1 MELLIVVV
9 LIIVSIVLLGII
21 LGFNFKKAKSLQ
33 EDKTLEKLINKF
45 PDNITVAKEM
55 LKSLNNEKVKVEET
69 KSNNTSLYIAITD
82 KILIANIK
90 NNYSRIQTI
99 AHECLHSIQD
109 RKILLFNFIFSN
121 ISMVYW
127 VVIAILTL
135 THTIK
140 NIEIDDVNDYVWFTV
155 EINEIVR
162 NYFEIYTDIEL
173 IEYTEDNRTVVR
185 FFVKKFKDTNE
196 DDEDYQNIIPFNLA
210 YAVSIHKA
218 QGLEYESVKII
229 ITSNI
234 EDNITKNI
242 FYTAITRTK
251 KNLTIFWSPESQ
263 KKIFENFKIKTNSRD
278 ISILKTKI

>member
-69 KSNNTSLYIAITD
+69 KSDNTSLYIAITD

-109 RKILLFNFIFSN
+109 RKILLFNFIFSPYFPLH
-121 ISMVYW
+121 IGS
-127 VVIAILTL
+127 LT
-135 THTIK
+135 
-140 NIEIDDVNDYVWFTV
+140 
-155 EINEIVR
+155 
-162 NYFEIYTDIEL
+162 
-173 IEYTEDNRTVVR
+173 
-185 FFVKKFKDTNE
+185 
-196 DDEDYQNIIPFNLA
+196 
-210 YAVSIHKA
+210 
-218 QGLEYESVKII
+218 
-229 ITSNI
+229 
-234 EDNITKNI
+234 
-242 FYTAITRTK
+242 
-251 KNLTIFWSPESQ
+251 
-263 KKIFENFKIKTNSRD
+263 
-278 ISILKTKI
+278 

>member
-140 NIEIDDVNDYVWFTV
+140 NIEIQFIILLLFAIIKLAIRGFL
-155 EINEIVR
+155 E
-162 NYFEIYTDIEL
+162 TDAI
-173 IEYTEDNRTVVR
+173 IKAEYLSR
-185 FFVKKFKDTNE
+185 
-196 DDEDYQNIIPFNLA
+196 
-210 YAVSIHKA
+210 
-218 QGLEYESVKII
+218 EYMESKG
-229 ITSNI
+229 
-234 EDNITKNI
+234 
-242 FYTAITRTK
+242 
-251 KNLTIFWSPESQ
+251 
-263 KKIFENFKIKTNSRD
+263 
-278 ISILKTKI
+278 ILKKECENILKEFFKKLRIKKRDKKQQEV

>member
-140 NIEIDDVNDYVWFTV
+140 NIEIQFIILLLFAIIKLAIRGFLETDAIIKAEYLSREYMESKGILKKEELKNVMKKYK
-155 EINEIVR
+155 EIRKIAVPQ
-162 NYFEIYTDIEL
+162 T
-173 IEYTEDNRTVVR
+173 
-185 FFVKKFKDTNE
+185 
-196 DDEDYQNIIPFNLA
+196 II
-210 YAVSIHKA
+210 
-218 QGLEYESVKII
+218 QI
-229 ITSNI
+229 ITSSFMGI
-234 EDNITKNI
+234 IMYYI
-242 FYTAITRTK
+242 IS
-251 KNLTIFWSPESQ
+251 L
-263 KKIFENFKIKTNSRD
+263 IK
-278 ISILKTKI
+278 

>member
-121 ISMVYW
+121 ISMVSW

-140 NIEIDDVNDYVWFTV
+140 NIEIQFIILLLFAIIKLAIRGFLETDAIIKAEYLSREYMESKGILKKEELKNVMKKYK
-155 EINEIVR
+155 EISKIAVPH
-162 NYFEIYTDIEL
+162 T
-173 IEYTEDNRTVVR
+173 
-185 FFVKKFKDTNE
+185 
-196 DDEDYQNIIPFNLA
+196 II
-210 YAVSIHKA
+210 
-218 QGLEYESVKII
+218 QI
-229 ITSNI
+229 ITSSFMGI
-234 EDNITKNI
+234 IMYYI
-242 FYTAITRTK
+242 IS
-251 KNLTIFWSPESQ
+251 L
-263 KKIFENFKIKTNSRD
+263 IK
-278 ISILKTKI
+278 

>member
-69 KSNNTSLYIAITD
+69 KSDNTSLYIAITD

-127 VVIAILTL
+127 VLIAILTL

-140 NIEIDDVNDYVWFTV
+140 NIEIQFIILLLFAIIKLAIRGFLETDAIIKAEYLSREYMESKGILKKEELENVMKIYK
-155 EINEIVR
+155 EISKIAVPH
-162 NYFEIYTDIEL
+162 T
-173 IEYTEDNRTVVR
+173 
-185 FFVKKFKDTNE
+185 
-196 DDEDYQNIIPFNLA
+196 II
-210 YAVSIHKA
+210 
-218 QGLEYESVKII
+218 QI
-229 ITSNI
+229 ITSSFMGI
-234 EDNITKNI
+234 IMYYI
-242 FYTAITRTK
+242 IS
-251 KNLTIFWSPESQ
+251 L
-263 KKIFENFKIKTNSRD
+263 IK
-278 ISILKTKI
+278 

>member
-140 NIEIDDVNDYVWFTV
+140 NIEIHFIILLLFAIIKLAIRGFLETDAIIKAEYLSREYMESKGILIKEELKDVM
-155 EINEIVR
+155 
-162 NYFEIYTDIEL
+162 
-173 IEYTEDNRTVVR
+173 
-185 FFVKKFKDTNE
+185 KK
-196 DDEDYQNIIPFNLA
+196 Y
-210 YAVSIHKA
+210 
-218 QGLEYESVKII
+218 
-229 ITSNI
+229 
-234 EDNITKNI
+234 
-242 FYTAITRTK
+242 
-251 KNLTIFWSPESQ
+251 
-263 KKIFENFKIKTNSRD
+263 
-278 ISILKTKI
+278 